1 MSCTLKVYPNS
12 RLILKLM
19 SCYQQEKESENVF
32 LTLYEQLPLLII
44 TVINP
49 DNTFEVSVDGSVVN
63 SGSLLDDFRYCIVT
77 LNILDLLVCAI
88 RNICFQFYIS
98 STCKEIFALSGACNS
113 FIIQSKIWVLIICF
127 WLSKCFRANIF
138 ILSSQ
143 WTVHLYD

>member
-12 RLILKLM
+12 RLILKFKRCPVINKRKKKKVKM
-19 SCYQQEKESENVF
+19 F
-32 LTLYEQLPLLII
+32 LTLYKQLPLLVI

-77 LNILDLLVCAI
+77 LNILDLYVCAI

-98 STCKEIFALSGACNS
+98 STCKEIFALSCACNS
-113 FIIQSKIWVLIICF
+113 FIVQSKIWVVFNCLNV
-127 WLSKCFRANIF
+127 LEQIF
-138 ILSSQ
+138 LF
-143 WTVHLYD
+143 

>member
-12 RLILKLM
+12 RLILKFKRCPVINKKKKVKM
-19 SCYQQEKESENVF
+19 F
-32 LTLYEQLPLLII
+32 LTLYKQLPLLVI

-77 LNILDLLVCAI
+77 LNILDLYVCAI

-98 STCKEIFALSGACNS
+98 STCKEIFALSCACNS
-113 FIIQSKIWVLIICF
+113 FIVQSKIWVVFNCLNV
-127 WLSKCFRANIF
+127 LEQIF
-138 ILSSQ
+138 LF
-143 WTVHLYD
+143 